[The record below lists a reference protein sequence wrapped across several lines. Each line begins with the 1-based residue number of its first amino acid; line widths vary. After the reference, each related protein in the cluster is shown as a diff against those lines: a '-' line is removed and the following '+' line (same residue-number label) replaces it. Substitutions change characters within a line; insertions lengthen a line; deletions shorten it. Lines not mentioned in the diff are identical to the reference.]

1 MELLLSPLSSM
12 AKRQSGAASW
22 LQQQKEMEGT
32 GSLSSQSLGN
42 RKRLAQKKCWKNG
55 TSAVVTLRIPVAS
68 SLGNRS
74 GLRGLGFLFNGFLLI
89 HRSETSG
96 KCQYLLVSTDSNVSL
111 VSNSSASS

>member
-42 RKRLAQKKCWKNG
+42 RKRLAQKKCWEEWHICSCNTEDPCCQQSQKQKWF
-55 TSAVVTLRIPVAS
+55 A
-68 SLGNRS
+68 
-74 GLRGLGFLFNGFLLI
+74 GFG
-89 HRSETSG
+89 
-96 KCQYLLVSTDSNVSL
+96 VSF
-111 VSNSSASS
+111 